1 MKSSRTQCR
10 ATAFLSAL
18 VGRTALFAIILV
30 LLTSQVAADEP
41 SDDPDGGTG
50 NNQAGLITSA
60 YENTLNFA
68 EERADEEPSPNG
80 GYCPPIEVVEGE
92 APDVST
98 EGARQNPAFGI
109 IFIDPN
115 NCYPII

>member
-68 EERADEEPSPNG
+68 EERADEGGSWGSCPVVAIVQGQSPDAEPERLGEN
-80 GYCPPIEVVEGE
+80 PILGVIQLD
-92 APDVST
+92 PD
-98 EGARQNPAFGI
+98 
-109 IFIDPN
+109 
-115 NCYPII
+115 NCYPLI